1 MNIFVKKPVTSYEDV
16 FFESSP
22 RTLSAPQLIV
32 MKANLLRLVVSAC
45 LCFSGFIHAQGLTGS
60 EALEAK
66 FKGMMTGV
74 TMTGRWCSVK
84 DGSLGPEKE
93 DKYSIVGVEKKSGD
107 AWVINWHMKYG
118 KLELTVPIPV
128 QVKWAGDTAV
138 IVVDQMQIPGISA
151 YGSTS
156 YSARVLVHDNAYAGT
171 WSGGDHSGLIKGVII
186 KDQPQAK

>member
-1 MNIFVKKPVTSYEDV
+1 
-16 FFESSP
+16 
-22 RTLSAPQLIV
+22 
-32 MKANLLRLVVSAC
+32 MKTHLLRIIAAAY
-45 LCFSGFIHAQGLTGS
+45 LCFTGFIQAQGLTGS

-66 FKGMMTGV
+66 FKDMMTGV

-84 DGSLGPEKE
+84 DGALGPEKE
-93 DKYSIVGVEKKSGD
+93 DTYSIVGVEKKSGD

-118 KLELTVPIPV
+118 KLEFTVPIPV

-151 YGSTS
+151 YGSAS

-171 WSGGDHSGLIKGVII
+171 WSGGDHGGLIKGVIV
-186 KDQPQAK
+186 KAKAEAK